1 MLFRRKDD
9 CFNLKGQL
17 LLDQPIK
24 LKLKQSSTKV
34 CCRALVLSFSRQQLR
49 KLRHF
54 VEDCWVCFWERNVR
68 WRSTARMDSTNP
80 SVCEHCGSAARQL
93 LIFVRSVRS
102 GRNWRTNK
110 QTDRQTHK
118 PTNIVVGRADASST
132 SVMGALRA
140 PLTGQRREEVVV
152 VVIEE
157 KVVVVGVVVD

>member
-1 MLFRRKDD
+1 MFFWRKDD

-24 LKLKQSSTKV
+24 LLLKQSLTKV
-34 CCRALVLSFSRQQLR
+34 CCRAIVLSFSRQQLW
-49 KLRHF
+49 KLLLF

-68 WRSTARMDSTNP
+68 WRSTARMDSTKL

-93 LIFVRSVRS
+93 LIFVGSVRS
-102 GRNWRTNK
+102 GSELRGRH
-110 QTDRQTHK
+110 TDRPTNRQ
-118 PTNIVVGRADASST
+118 TNIVVGKADASST